1 MNLHSTLRV
10 SVVTREQ
17 RECILPLPCHYGAPD
32 SARWGLSGGGNVSL
46 CLYPAVFEN
55 DGEMGET
62 LMAQTHHRLNHLEM
76 H

>member
-1 MNLHSTLRV
+1 MHLAFAV
-10 SVVTREQ
+10 SLWR
-17 RECILPLPCHYGAPD
+17 PD
-32 SARWGLSGGGNVSL
+32 SACWGLSGGGNVSL

-55 DGEMGET
+55 DREMGET